1 MSDFFRNLVDD
12 MKDEDTT
19 IMGDGKGAA
28 EYGGTIDSGSY
39 MLNAVLS
46 GSIFGGIPNNK
57 ITAFE
62 VNLQLGRL
70 SLY

>member
-39 MLNAVLS
+39 ILCFGCAQAVSRRQCRGWCYL
-46 GSIFGGIPNNK
+46 
-57 ITAFE
+57 
-62 VNLQLGRL
+62 L
-70 SLY
+70 